1 MEVQIMSNIFLTGCA
16 LTIVILITIMLTI
29 KKSVN
34 NEETKI
40 FKKMLICNILESL
53 VTTTIV
59 IVALIWDQT
68 FILELLNRIDVI
80 LIVTWCSLMF
90 SYIYYISKS
99 KPIQSIKKRLW
110 VFNSIVFLLALF
122 LPVKIINSNGI
133 MDSTGPLTYFGF
145 VMAILY
151 IAMMLYALLTSSK
164 EKKKLNKNKYIPFY
178 FLIGLLIA
186 VAILRLIVPSINFI
200 SILLS
205 LIDLIMIFTI
215 ENPDLKM
222 IDALNSAKNQAEKAN
237 QAKTDFLSSMSHE
250 IRTPLNAI
258 VGFSSCIED
267 AKTLEEAK
275 ENAKDVITAS
285 NTLLEI
291 VNGILDISKIE
302 AGKMEITNAS
312 YLAYDVFNE
321 LGKLM
326 RPRATE
332 KGLDLQI
339 HVAED
344 IPATLYGDASNV
356 KKVITNILSNAVKYT
371 KKGYVKYDVSC
382 VKNGDVCRIIVSV
395 EDTGRGIKPENIDK
409 LFNKFERLD
418 EDRNTTVEGTGLGLA
433 ITKQLVEMMGGKII
447 VQSVFG
453 SGSKFTIILNQK
465 IVSEKERVSVVNEIE
480 KNVATLL
487 GKRILVVDDN
497 TLNLK
502 VAGKILEKYNPKEII
517 NVSSGFECIDK
528 IKSGEQFDLILMDDM
543 MPKMSGT
550 ETLAKLKQIEGFH
563 TPVVA
568 LTANAIT
575 GMREKYLAAG
585 FNDYLSKPIEKQPL
599 ETLLSSIFKK
609 VETPS
614 SISNGQSLFG
624 DLPPS
629 IYEIG
634 SNNKLDIA
642 QPSDLKSSCEIPPV
656 TENTKDLTNELL
668 ATEETKKSRLKQLTD
683 AKIDVSK
690 GVEFLGDMD
699 TYNDTAKD
707 FIQNLEARIEKLKQL
722 KDQNDMTNYAIEV
735 HALKSDAKYLGCKN
749 LSEIAFE
756 QEVKSKSNDVNFII
770 TDFSRLEKECERI
783 LSIFQKYLET
793 IR

>member
-1 MEVQIMSNIFLTGCA
+1 MGNGYLTGCA
-16 LTIVILITIMLTI
+16 LTVVILITIMLII
-29 KKSVN
+29 KKSIN
-34 NEETKI
+34 NVETKI
-40 FKKMLICNILESL
+40 FKRMLLCNILESL
-53 VTTTIV
+53 TTTTIV
-59 IVALIWDQT
+59 IVALIWNQT
-68 FILELLNRIDVI
+68 FVLELLNRIDVI

-90 SYIYYISKS
+90 TYIYYISKPT
-99 KPIQSIKKRLW
+99 PIQNIKKRLW
-110 VFNSIVFLLALF
+110 LFNGIVFLLALF
-122 LPVKIINSNGI
+122 LPVEIINSNGI
-133 MDSTGPLTYFGF
+133 MDSTGPLTYLGF
-145 VMAILY
+145 VIAALY
-151 IAMMLYALLTSSK
+151 IVMMLYVLLTSSK

-178 FLIGLLIA
+178 FLIGLLIV
-186 VAILRLIVPSINFI
+186 VAILRLVIPSINFI

-222 IDALNSAKNQAEKAN
+222 IEALNVAKDQAEKAN

-275 ENAKDVITAS
+275 ENAKDVVTAS

-302 AGKMEITNAS
+302 AGKMEITNAN
-312 YLAYDVFNE
+312 YQAYDTFKE

-326 RPRATE
+326 IPRATE
-332 KGLDLQI
+332 RGLDLQI
-339 HVAED
+339 HIAED
-344 IPATLYGDASNV
+344 IPKTLYGDAANV

-382 VKNGDVCRIIVSV
+382 VKNGDICRIIVSV

-447 VQSVFG
+447 VQSVYG

-465 IVSEKERVSVVNEIE
+465 IVSEGEKVTVINENESGTIS
-480 KNVATLL
+480 LL
-487 GKRILVVDDN
+487 GKRVLVVDDN
-497 TLNLK
+497 MLNLK
-502 VAGKILEKYNPKEII
+502 VAGKILEKYNPKELV

-550 ETLAKLKQIEGFH
+550 ETLAKLKEIPGFQ

-568 LTANAIT
+568 LTANAIN
-575 GMREKYLAAG
+575 GMREKYLSAG
-585 FNDYLSKPIEKQPL
+585 FNDYLAKPIEKEPL
-599 ETLLSSIFKK
+599 EKLLATIFKSAPA
-609 VETPS
+609 PS
-614 SISNGQSLFG
+614 SKPQEQDSLFG
-624 DLPPS
+624 DLPAS
-629 IYEIG
+629 IYEVG
-634 SNNKLDIA
+634 SNDKLDIA
-642 QPSDLKSSCEIPPV
+642 QPADLRDDYDIPPV
-656 TENTKDLTNELL
+656 TENTKDLTNELI
-668 ATEETKKSRLKQLTD
+668 AAEEKKQNSTKQLMD
-683 AKIDVSK
+683 ARIDVAK
-690 GVEFLGDMD
+690 GLELLGDID

-707 FIQNLEARIEKLKQL
+707 YVSGLESRMNKMREL
-722 KDQNDMTNYAIEV
+722 KDQKDMANYAVEV
-735 HALKSDAKYLGCKN
+735 HSLKSDSKYLGCKE
-749 LSEIAFE
+749 LADIAFE
-756 QEVKSKSNDVNFII
+756 EEVKSKSGDAEFI
-770 TDFSRLEKECERI
+770 TSDFARLEREVNRVREI
-783 LSIFQKYLET
+783 LQKYLET
-793 IR
+793 IQ

>member
-1 MEVQIMSNIFLTGCA
+1 MGNGYLTGCA
-16 LTIVILITIMLTI
+16 LTVVILITIMLII
-29 KKSVN
+29 KKSIN
-34 NEETKI
+34 NVETKI
-40 FKKMLICNILESL
+40 FKRMLLCNILESL
-53 VTTTIV
+53 TTTTIV
-59 IVALIWDQT
+59 IVALIWNQT
-68 FILELLNRIDVI
+68 FVLELLNRIDVI

-90 SYIYYISKS
+90 TYIYYISKPT
-99 KPIQSIKKRLW
+99 PIQNIKKRLW
-110 VFNSIVFLLALF
+110 LFNGIVFLLALF
-122 LPVKIINSNGI
+122 LPVEIINSNGI
-133 MDSTGPLTYFGF
+133 MDSTGPLTYLGF
-145 VMAILY
+145 VIAALY
-151 IAMMLYALLTSSK
+151 IVMMLYVLLTSSK

-178 FLIGLLIA
+178 FLIGLLIV
-186 VAILRLIVPSINFI
+186 VAILRLVIPSINFI

-222 IDALNSAKNQAEKAN
+222 IEALNVAKDQAEKAN

-267 AKTLEEAK
+267 AKTLDEAK
-275 ENAKDVITAS
+275 ENAKDVVTAS

-302 AGKMEITNAS
+302 AGKMEITNAN
-312 YLAYDVFNE
+312 YQAYDTFKE

-326 RPRATE
+326 IPRATE
-332 KGLDLQI
+332 RGLDLQI
-339 HVAED
+339 HIAED
-344 IPATLYGDASNV
+344 IPKTLYGDAANV

-382 VKNGDVCRIIVSV
+382 VKNGDICRIIVSV

-447 VQSVFG
+447 VQSVYG

-465 IVSEKERVSVVNEIE
+465 IVSEGEKITVINENESGTIS
-480 KNVATLL
+480 LL
-487 GKRILVVDDN
+487 GKRVLVVDDN
-497 TLNLK
+497 MLNLK

-550 ETLAKLKQIEGFH
+550 ETLAKLKEIPGFQ

-568 LTANAIT
+568 LTANAIN
-575 GMREKYLAAG
+575 GMREKYLSAG
-585 FNDYLSKPIEKQPL
+585 FNDYLAKPIEKEPL
-599 ETLLSSIFKK
+599 EKLLATIFKSAPA
-609 VETPS
+609 PS
-614 SISNGQSLFG
+614 SKPQEQDSLFG
-624 DLPPS
+624 DLPAS
-629 IYEIG
+629 IYEVG
-634 SNNKLDIA
+634 SNDKLDIA
-642 QPSDLKSSCEIPPV
+642 QPADLRDDYDIPPV
-656 TENTKDLTNELL
+656 TENTKDLTNELI
-668 ATEETKKSRLKQLTD
+668 AAEEKKQNSTKQLLD
-683 AKIDVSK
+683 ARIDVAK
-690 GVEFLGDMD
+690 GLELLGDID

-707 FIQNLEARIEKLKQL
+707 YVSGLESRMNKMREL
-722 KDQNDMTNYAIEV
+722 KDQKDMANYAVEV
-735 HALKSDAKYLGCKN
+735 HSLKSDSKYLGCKE
-749 LSEIAFE
+749 LADIAFE
-756 QEVKSKSNDVNFII
+756 EEVKSKSGDAEFI
-770 TDFSRLEKECERI
+770 TSDFARLEREVNRVREI
-783 LSIFQKYLET
+783 LQKYLET
-793 IR
+793 IQ

>member
-1 MEVQIMSNIFLTGCA
+1 MGNGYLTGCA
-16 LTIVILITIMLTI
+16 LAIVILITIMLII
-29 KKSVN
+29 KKSIN
-34 NEETKI
+34 NVETKI
-40 FKKMLICNILESL
+40 FKRMLLCNILESL
-53 VTTTIV
+53 TTTTIV
-59 IVALIWDQT
+59 IVALIWNQT
-68 FILELLNRIDVI
+68 FVLELLNRIDVI

-90 SYIYYISKS
+90 TYIYYISKPT
-99 KPIQSIKKRLW
+99 PIQNIKKQLW
-110 VFNSIVFLLALF
+110 IFNGIVFLLALF
-122 LPVKIINSNGI
+122 LPVEIINSNGI
-133 MDSTGPLTYFGF
+133 MDSTGPLTYLGF
-145 VMAILY
+145 VIAALY
-151 IAMMLYALLTSSK
+151 IVMMLYVLLTSSK

-178 FLIGLLIA
+178 FLIGLLIV
-186 VAILRLIVPSINFI
+186 VAILRLVIPSINFI

-222 IDALNSAKNQAEKAN
+222 IEALNAAKDQAEKAN

-275 ENAKDVITAS
+275 ENAKDVVTAS

-302 AGKMEITNAS
+302 AGKMEITNAN
-312 YLAYDVFNE
+312 YQAYDTFKE

-326 RPRATE
+326 IPRATE
-332 KGLDLQI
+332 RGLDLQI
-339 HVAED
+339 HIAED
-344 IPATLYGDASNV
+344 IPKTLYGDAANV

-382 VKNGDVCRIIVSV
+382 VKNGDICRIIVSV

-447 VQSVFG
+447 VQSVYG

-465 IVSEKERVSVVNEIE
+465 IVSEGEKVTVINENESGTIS
-480 KNVATLL
+480 LL
-487 GKRILVVDDN
+487 GKRVLVVDDN
-497 TLNLK
+497 MLNLK
-502 VAGKILEKYNPKEII
+502 VAGKILEKYNPKELV

-550 ETLAKLKQIEGFH
+550 ETLAKLKEIPGFQ

-568 LTANAIT
+568 LTANAIN
-575 GMREKYLAAG
+575 GMREKYLSAG
-585 FNDYLSKPIEKQPL
+585 FNDYLAKPIEKEPL
-599 ETLLSSIFKK
+599 EELLATIFKSAP
-609 VETPS
+609 TPS
-614 SISNGQSLFG
+614 SKPQEQDSLFG
-624 DLPPS
+624 DLPAS
-629 IYEIG
+629 IYEVG
-634 SNNKLDIA
+634 SNDKLDIA
-642 QPSDLKSSCEIPPV
+642 QPADLRDDYDIPPV
-656 TENTKDLTNELL
+656 TENTKDLTNELI
-668 ATEETKKSRLKQLTD
+668 AAEEKKQNSTKQLMD
-683 AKIDVSK
+683 ARIDVAK
-690 GVEFLGDMD
+690 GLELLGDID

-707 FIQNLEARIEKLKQL
+707 YVSGLESRMNKMREL
-722 KDQNDMTNYAIEV
+722 KDQKDMANYAVEV
-735 HALKSDAKYLGCKN
+735 HSLKSDSKYLGCKE
-749 LSEIAFE
+749 LADIAFE
-756 QEVKSKSNDVNFII
+756 EEVKSKSGDAEFI
-770 TDFSRLEKECERI
+770 TSDFARLEQEVNRVREI
-783 LSIFQKYLET
+783 LQKYLET
-793 IR
+793 IQ

>member
-1 MEVQIMSNIFLTGCA
+1 MGNGYLTGCA
-16 LTIVILITIMLTI
+16 LTVVILITIMLII
-29 KKSVN
+29 KKSIN
-34 NEETKI
+34 NVETKI
-40 FKKMLICNILESL
+40 FKRMLLCNILESL
-53 VTTTIV
+53 TTTTIV
-59 IVALIWDQT
+59 IVALIWNQT
-68 FILELLNRIDVI
+68 FVLELLNRIDVI

-90 SYIYYISKS
+90 TYIYYISKPT
-99 KPIQSIKKRLW
+99 PIQNIKKRLW
-110 VFNSIVFLLALF
+110 LFNGIVFLLALF
-122 LPVKIINSNGI
+122 LPVEIINSNGI
-133 MDSTGPLTYFGF
+133 MDSTGPLTYLGF
-145 VMAILY
+145 VIAALY
-151 IAMMLYALLTSSK
+151 IVMMLYVLLTSSK

-178 FLIGLLIA
+178 FLIGLLIV
-186 VAILRLIVPSINFI
+186 VAILRLVIPSINFI

-222 IDALNSAKNQAEKAN
+222 IEALNVAKDQAEKAN

-267 AKTLEEAK
+267 AKTLDEAK

-302 AGKMEITNAS
+302 AGKMEITNAN
-312 YLAYDVFNE
+312 YQAYDTFKE

-326 RPRATE
+326 IPRATE
-332 KGLDLQI
+332 RGLDLRI
-339 HVAED
+339 HIAED
-344 IPATLYGDASNV
+344 IPKTLYGDAANV

-382 VKNGDVCRIIVSV
+382 VKNGDICRIIVSV

-447 VQSVFG
+447 VQSVYG

-465 IVSEKERVSVVNEIE
+465 IVSEGEKVTVMNENESGTVS
-480 KNVATLL
+480 LL
-487 GKRILVVDDN
+487 GKRVLVVDDN
-497 TLNLK
+497 MLNLK
-502 VAGKILEKYNPKEII
+502 VAGKILEKYNPKELV

-550 ETLAKLKQIEGFH
+550 ETLAKLKEIPGFQ

-568 LTANAIT
+568 LTANAIN
-575 GMREKYLAAG
+575 GMREKYLSAG
-585 FNDYLSKPIEKQPL
+585 FNDYLAKPIEKEPL
-599 ETLLSSIFKK
+599 EKLLATIFKSAPA
-609 VETPS
+609 PS
-614 SISNGQSLFG
+614 SKPQEQDSLFG
-624 DLPPS
+624 DLPAS
-629 IYEIG
+629 IYEVG
-634 SNNKLDIA
+634 SNDKLDIA
-642 QPSDLKSSCEIPPV
+642 QPADLRDDYDIPPV
-656 TENTKDLTNELL
+656 TENTKDLTNELI
-668 ATEETKKSRLKQLTD
+668 AAEEKKQNSTKQLMD
-683 AKIDVSK
+683 ARIDVAK
-690 GVEFLGDMD
+690 GLELLGDID

-707 FIQNLEARIEKLKQL
+707 YVSGLESRMNKMREL
-722 KDQNDMTNYAIEV
+722 KDQKDMANYAVEV
-735 HALKSDAKYLGCKN
+735 HSLKSDSKYLGCKE
-749 LSEIAFE
+749 LADIAFE
-756 QEVKSKSNDVNFII
+756 EEVKSKSGDAEFI
-770 TDFSRLEKECERI
+770 TSDFARLEQEVNRVREI
-783 LSIFQKYLET
+783 LQKYLET
-793 IR
+793 IQ

>member
-1 MEVQIMSNIFLTGCA
+1 MGNGYLTGCA
-16 LTIVILITIMLTI
+16 LTVVILITIMLII
-29 KKSVN
+29 KKSIN
-34 NEETKI
+34 NVETKI
-40 FKKMLICNILESL
+40 FKRMLLCNILESL
-53 VTTTIV
+53 TTTTIV
-59 IVALIWDQT
+59 IVALIWNQT
-68 FILELLNRIDVI
+68 FVLELLNRIDVI

-90 SYIYYISKS
+90 TYIYYISKPT
-99 KPIQSIKKRLW
+99 PIQNIKKRLW
-110 VFNSIVFLLALF
+110 LFNGIVFLLALF
-122 LPVKIINSNGI
+122 LPVEIINSNGI
-133 MDSTGPLTYFGF
+133 MDSTGPLTYLGF
-145 VMAILY
+145 VIAALY
-151 IAMMLYALLTSSK
+151 IVMMLYVLLTSSK

-178 FLIGLLIA
+178 FLIGLLIV
-186 VAILRLIVPSINFI
+186 VAILRLVIPSINFI

-222 IDALNSAKNQAEKAN
+222 IEALNVAKDQAEKAN

-275 ENAKDVITAS
+275 ENAKDVVTAS

-302 AGKMEITNAS
+302 AGKMEITNAN
-312 YLAYDVFNE
+312 YQAYDTFKE

-326 RPRATE
+326 IPRATE
-332 KGLDLQI
+332 RGLDLQI
-339 HVAED
+339 HIAED
-344 IPATLYGDASNV
+344 IPKTLYGDAANV

-382 VKNGDVCRIIVSV
+382 VKNGDICRIIVSV

-447 VQSVFG
+447 VQSVYG

-465 IVSEKERVSVVNEIE
+465 IVSEGEKVTVINENESGTIS
-480 KNVATLL
+480 LL
-487 GKRILVVDDN
+487 GKRVLVVDDN
-497 TLNLK
+497 MLNLK
-502 VAGKILEKYNPKEII
+502 VAGKILEKYNPKELV

-550 ETLAKLKQIEGFH
+550 ETLAKLKEIPGFQ

-568 LTANAIT
+568 LTANAIN
-575 GMREKYLAAG
+575 GMREKYLSAG
-585 FNDYLSKPIEKQPL
+585 FNDYLAKPIEKEPL
-599 ETLLSSIFKK
+599 EKLLATIFKSAPA
-609 VETPS
+609 PS
-614 SISNGQSLFG
+614 SKPQEQDSLFG
-624 DLPPS
+624 DLPAS
-629 IYEIG
+629 IYEVG
-634 SNNKLDIA
+634 SNDKLDIA
-642 QPSDLKSSCEIPPV
+642 QPADLRDDYDIPPV
-656 TENTKDLTNELL
+656 TENTKDLTNELI
-668 ATEETKKSRLKQLTD
+668 AAEEKKQNSTKQLMD
-683 AKIDVSK
+683 ARIDVAK
-690 GVEFLGDMD
+690 GLELLGDID

-707 FIQNLEARIEKLKQL
+707 YVSGLESRMNKMREL
-722 KDQNDMTNYAIEV
+722 KDQKDMANYAVEV
-735 HALKSDAKYLGCKN
+735 HSLKSDSKYLGCKE
-749 LSEIAFE
+749 LADIAFE
-756 QEVKSKSNDVNFII
+756 EEVKSKSGDAEFI
-770 TDFSRLEKECERI
+770 TSDFARLEQEVNRVREI
-783 LSIFQKYLET
+783 LQKYLET
-793 IR
+793 IQ

>member
-1 MEVQIMSNIFLTGCA
+1 MGNGYLTGCA
-16 LTIVILITIMLTI
+16 LTVVILITIMLII
-29 KKSVN
+29 KKSIN
-34 NEETKI
+34 NVETKI
-40 FKKMLICNILESL
+40 FKRMLLCNILESL
-53 VTTTIV
+53 TTTTIV
-59 IVALIWDQT
+59 IVALIWNQT
-68 FILELLNRIDVI
+68 FVLELLNRIDVI

-90 SYIYYISKS
+90 TYIYYISKPT
-99 KPIQSIKKRLW
+99 PIQNIKKRLW
-110 VFNSIVFLLALF
+110 LFNGIVFLLALF
-122 LPVKIINSNGI
+122 LPVEIINSNGI
-133 MDSTGPLTYFGF
+133 MDSTGPLTYLGF
-145 VMAILY
+145 VIAALY
-151 IAMMLYALLTSSK
+151 IVMMLYVLLTSSK

-178 FLIGLLIA
+178 FLIGLLIV
-186 VAILRLIVPSINFI
+186 VAILRLVIPSINFI

-222 IDALNSAKNQAEKAN
+222 IEALNVAKDQAEKAN

-267 AKTLEEAK
+267 AKTLDEAK
-275 ENAKDVITAS
+275 ENAKDVVTAS

-302 AGKMEITNAS
+302 AGKMEITNAN
-312 YLAYDVFNE
+312 YQAYDTFKE

-326 RPRATE
+326 IPRATE
-332 KGLDLQI
+332 RGLDLQI

-344 IPATLYGDASNV
+344 IPKTLYGDAANV

-382 VKNGDVCRIIVSV
+382 VKNGDICRIIVSV

-447 VQSVFG
+447 VQSVYG

-465 IVSEKERVSVVNEIE
+465 IVSEGEKVTVMNENESGTVS
-480 KNVATLL
+480 LL
-487 GKRILVVDDN
+487 GKRVLVVDDN
-497 TLNLK
+497 MLNLK
-502 VAGKILEKYNPKEII
+502 VAGKILEKYNPKELV

-550 ETLAKLKQIEGFH
+550 ETLAKLKEIPGFQ

-568 LTANAIT
+568 LTANAIN
-575 GMREKYLAAG
+575 GMREKYLSAG
-585 FNDYLSKPIEKQPL
+585 FNDYLAKPIEKEPL
-599 ETLLSSIFKK
+599 EKLLATIFKSAPA
-609 VETPS
+609 PS
-614 SISNGQSLFG
+614 SKPQEQDSLFG
-624 DLPPS
+624 DLPAS
-629 IYEIG
+629 IYEVG
-634 SNNKLDIA
+634 SNDKLDIA
-642 QPSDLKSSCEIPPV
+642 QPADLRDDYDIPPV
-656 TENTKDLTNELL
+656 TENTKDLTNELI
-668 ATEETKKSRLKQLTD
+668 AAEEKKQNSTKQLMD
-683 AKIDVSK
+683 ARIDVAK
-690 GVEFLGDMD
+690 GLELLGDID

-707 FIQNLEARIEKLKQL
+707 YVSGLESRMNKMREL
-722 KDQNDMTNYAIEV
+722 KDQKDMANYAVEV
-735 HALKSDAKYLGCKN
+735 HSLKSDSKYLGCKE
-749 LSEIAFE
+749 LTDIAFE
-756 QEVKSKSNDVNFII
+756 EEVKSKSGDAEFI
-770 TDFSRLEKECERI
+770 TSDFARLEQEVNRVREI
-783 LSIFQKYLET
+783 LQKYLET
-793 IR
+793 IQ

>member
-1 MEVQIMSNIFLTGCA
+1 MGNGYLTGCA
-16 LTIVILITIMLTI
+16 LTVVILITIMLII
-29 KKSVN
+29 KKSIN
-34 NEETKI
+34 NVETKI
-40 FKKMLICNILESL
+40 FKRMLLCNILESL
-53 VTTTIV
+53 TTTTIV
-59 IVALIWDQT
+59 IVALIWNQT
-68 FILELLNRIDVI
+68 FVLELLNRIDVI

-90 SYIYYISKS
+90 TYIYYISKPT
-99 KPIQSIKKRLW
+99 PIQNIKKRLW
-110 VFNSIVFLLALF
+110 LFNGIVFLLALF
-122 LPVKIINSNGI
+122 LPVEIINSNGI
-133 MDSTGPLTYFGF
+133 MDSTGPLTYLGF
-145 VMAILY
+145 VIAALY
-151 IAMMLYALLTSSK
+151 IVMMLYVLLTSSK

-178 FLIGLLIA
+178 FLIGLLIV
-186 VAILRLIVPSINFI
+186 VAILRLVIPSINFI

-222 IDALNSAKNQAEKAN
+222 IEALNVAKDQAEKAN

-275 ENAKDVITAS
+275 ENAKDVVTAS

-302 AGKMEITNAS
+302 AGKMEITNAN
-312 YLAYDVFNE
+312 YQAYDTFKE

-326 RPRATE
+326 IPRATE
-332 KGLDLQI
+332 RGLDLQI
-339 HVAED
+339 HIAED
-344 IPATLYGDASNV
+344 IPKTLYGDAANV

-382 VKNGDVCRIIVSV
+382 VKNGDICRIIVSV

-447 VQSVFG
+447 VQSVYG

-465 IVSEKERVSVVNEIE
+465 IVSEGEKVTVINENESGTIS
-480 KNVATLL
+480 LL
-487 GKRILVVDDN
+487 GKRVLVVDDN
-497 TLNLK
+497 MLNLK
-502 VAGKILEKYNPKEII
+502 VAGKILEKYNPKELV

-550 ETLAKLKQIEGFH
+550 ETLAKLKKIPGFQ

-568 LTANAIT
+568 LTANAIN
-575 GMREKYLAAG
+575 GMREKYLSAG
-585 FNDYLSKPIEKQPL
+585 FNDYLAKPIEKEPL
-599 ETLLSSIFKK
+599 EKLLATIFKS
-609 VETPS
+609 TPAPS
-614 SISNGQSLFG
+614 SKPQEQDSLFG
-624 DLPPS
+624 DLPAS
-629 IYEIG
+629 IYEVG
-634 SNNKLDIA
+634 SNDKLDIA
-642 QPSDLKSSCEIPPV
+642 QPADLRDDYDIPPV
-656 TENTKDLTNELL
+656 TENTKDLTNELI
-668 ATEETKKSRLKQLTD
+668 AAEEKKQNSTKQLMD
-683 AKIDVSK
+683 ARIDVAK
-690 GVEFLGDMD
+690 GLELLGDID

-707 FIQNLEARIEKLKQL
+707 YVSGLESRMNKMREL
-722 KDQNDMTNYAIEV
+722 KDQKDMANYAVEV
-735 HALKSDAKYLGCKN
+735 HSLKSDSKYLGCKE
-749 LSEIAFE
+749 LADIAFE
-756 QEVKSKSNDVNFII
+756 EEVKSKSGDAEFI
-770 TDFSRLEKECERI
+770 TSDFARLEQEVNRVREI
-783 LSIFQKYLET
+783 LQKYLET
-793 IR
+793 IQ

>member
-1 MEVQIMSNIFLTGCA
+1 MGNGYLTGCA
-16 LTIVILITIMLTI
+16 LAIVILITIMLII
-29 KKSVN
+29 KKSIN
-34 NEETKI
+34 NVETKI
-40 FKKMLICNILESL
+40 FKRMLLCNILESL
-53 VTTTIV
+53 TTTTIV
-59 IVALIWDQT
+59 IVALIWNQT
-68 FILELLNRIDVI
+68 FVLELLNRIDVI

-90 SYIYYISKS
+90 TYIYYISKPT
-99 KPIQSIKKRLW
+99 PIQNIKKQLW
-110 VFNSIVFLLALF
+110 IFNGIVFLLALF
-122 LPVKIINSNGI
+122 LPVEIINSNGI
-133 MDSTGPLTYFGF
+133 MDSTGPLTYLGF
-145 VMAILY
+145 VIAALY
-151 IAMMLYALLTSSK
+151 IVMMLYVLLTSSK

-178 FLIGLLIA
+178 FLIGLLIV
-186 VAILRLIVPSINFI
+186 VAILRLVIPSINFI

-222 IDALNSAKNQAEKAN
+222 IEALNAAKDQAEKAN

-267 AKTLEEAK
+267 AKTLDEAK

-302 AGKMEITNAS
+302 AGKMEITNAN
-312 YLAYDVFNE
+312 YQAYDTFKE

-326 RPRATE
+326 IPRATE
-332 KGLDLQI
+332 RGLDLQI
-339 HVAED
+339 HIAED
-344 IPATLYGDASNV
+344 IPKTLYGDAANV

-382 VKNGDVCRIIVSV
+382 VKNGDICRIIVSV

-447 VQSVFG
+447 VQSIYG

-465 IVSEKERVSVVNEIE
+465 IVSEGEKVTVINENESGTIS
-480 KNVATLL
+480 LL
-487 GKRILVVDDN
+487 GKRVLVVDDN
-497 TLNLK
+497 MLNLK
-502 VAGKILEKYNPKEII
+502 VAGKILEKYNPKELV

-550 ETLAKLKQIEGFH
+550 ETLAKLKKIPGFQ

-568 LTANAIT
+568 LTANAIN
-575 GMREKYLAAG
+575 GMREKYLSAG
-585 FNDYLSKPIEKQPL
+585 FNDYLAKPIEKEPL
-599 ETLLSSIFKK
+599 EKLLATIFKS
-609 VETPS
+609 TPAPS
-614 SISNGQSLFG
+614 SKPQEQDSLFG
-624 DLPPS
+624 DLPAS
-629 IYEIG
+629 IYEVG
-634 SNNKLDIA
+634 SNDKLDIA
-642 QPSDLKSSCEIPPV
+642 QPADLRDDYDIPPV
-656 TENTKDLTNELL
+656 TENTKDLTNELI
-668 ATEETKKSRLKQLTD
+668 AAEEKKQNSTKQLMD
-683 AKIDVSK
+683 ARIDVAK
-690 GVEFLGDMD
+690 GLELLGDID

-707 FIQNLEARIEKLKQL
+707 YVSGLESRMNKMREL
-722 KDQNDMTNYAIEV
+722 KDQKDMANYAVEV
-735 HALKSDAKYLGCKN
+735 HSLKSDSKYLGCKE
-749 LSEIAFE
+749 LADIAFE
-756 QEVKSKSNDVNFII
+756 EEVKSKSGDAEFI
-770 TDFSRLEKECERI
+770 TSDYARLEQEVNRVREI
-783 LSIFQKYLET
+783 LQKYLET
-793 IR
+793 IQ

>member
-1 MEVQIMSNIFLTGCA
+1 MGNGYLTGCA
-16 LTIVILITIMLTI
+16 LTVVILITIMLII
-29 KKSVN
+29 KKSIN
-34 NEETKI
+34 NVETKI
-40 FKKMLICNILESL
+40 FKRMLLCNILESL
-53 VTTTIV
+53 TTTTIV
-59 IVALIWDQT
+59 IVALIWNQT
-68 FILELLNRIDVI
+68 FVLELLNRIDVI

-90 SYIYYISKS
+90 TYIYYISKPT
-99 KPIQSIKKRLW
+99 PIQNIKKRLW
-110 VFNSIVFLLALF
+110 LFNGIVFLLALF
-122 LPVKIINSNGI
+122 LPVEIINSNGI
-133 MDSTGPLTYFGF
+133 MDSTGPLTYLGF
-145 VMAILY
+145 VIAALY
-151 IAMMLYALLTSSK
+151 IVMMLYVLLTSSK

-178 FLIGLLIA
+178 FLIGLLIV
-186 VAILRLIVPSINFI
+186 VAILRLVIPSINFI

-222 IDALNSAKNQAEKAN
+222 IEALNVAKDQAEKAN

-267 AKTLEEAK
+267 AKTLDEAK
-275 ENAKDVITAS
+275 ENAKDVVTAS

-302 AGKMEITNAS
+302 AGKMEITNAN
-312 YLAYDVFNE
+312 YQAYDTFKE

-326 RPRATE
+326 KPRATE
-332 KGLDLQI
+332 RGLDLQI

-344 IPATLYGDASNV
+344 IPKTLYGDAANV

-382 VKNGDVCRIIVSV
+382 VKNGDICRIIVSV

-447 VQSVFG
+447 VQSVYG

-465 IVSEKERVSVVNEIE
+465 IVSEGEKVTVMNENESGTVS
-480 KNVATLL
+480 LL
-487 GKRILVVDDN
+487 GKRVLVVDDN
-497 TLNLK
+497 MLNLK
-502 VAGKILEKYNPKEII
+502 VAGKILEKYNPKELV

-550 ETLAKLKQIEGFH
+550 ETLAKLKEIPGFQ

-568 LTANAIT
+568 LTANAIN
-575 GMREKYLAAG
+575 GMREKYLSAG
-585 FNDYLSKPIEKQPL
+585 FNDYLAKPIEKEPL
-599 ETLLSSIFKK
+599 EKLLATIFKSAPA
-609 VETPS
+609 PS
-614 SISNGQSLFG
+614 SKPQEQDSLFG
-624 DLPPS
+624 DLPAS
-629 IYEIG
+629 IYEVG
-634 SNNKLDIA
+634 SNDKLDIA
-642 QPSDLKSSCEIPPV
+642 QPADLRDDYDIPPV
-656 TENTKDLTNELL
+656 TENTKDLTNELI
-668 ATEETKKSRLKQLTD
+668 AAEEKKQNSTKQLMD
-683 AKIDVSK
+683 ARIDVAK
-690 GVEFLGDMD
+690 GLELLGDID

-707 FIQNLEARIEKLKQL
+707 YVSGLESRMNKMREL
-722 KDQNDMTNYAIEV
+722 KDQKDMANYAVEV
-735 HALKSDAKYLGCKN
+735 HSLKSDSKYLGCKE
-749 LSEIAFE
+749 LADIAFE
-756 QEVKSKSNDVNFII
+756 EEVKSKSGDAEFI
-770 TDFSRLEKECERI
+770 TSDFARLEQEVNRVREI
-783 LSIFQKYLET
+783 LQKYLET
-793 IR
+793 IQ

>member
-1 MEVQIMSNIFLTGCA
+1 MGNGYLTGCA
-16 LTIVILITIMLTI
+16 LTVVILITIMLII
-29 KKSVN
+29 KKSIN
-34 NEETKI
+34 NVETKI
-40 FKKMLICNILESL
+40 FKRMLLCNILESL
-53 VTTTIV
+53 TTTTIV
-59 IVALIWDQT
+59 IVALIWNQT
-68 FILELLNRIDVI
+68 FVLELLNRIDVI

-90 SYIYYISKS
+90 TYIYYISKPT
-99 KPIQSIKKRLW
+99 PIQNIKKRLW
-110 VFNSIVFLLALF
+110 LFNGIVFLLALF
-122 LPVKIINSNGI
+122 LPVEIINSNGI
-133 MDSTGPLTYFGF
+133 MDSTGPLTYLGF
-145 VMAILY
+145 VIAALY
-151 IAMMLYALLTSSK
+151 IVMMLYVLLTSSK

-178 FLIGLLIA
+178 FLIGLLIV
-186 VAILRLIVPSINFI
+186 VAILRLVIPSINFI

-222 IDALNSAKNQAEKAN
+222 IEALNVAKGQAEKAN

-267 AKTLEEAK
+267 AKTLDEAK

-302 AGKMEITNAS
+302 AGKMEITNAN
-312 YLAYDVFNE
+312 YQAYDTFKE

-326 RPRATE
+326 IPRATE
-332 KGLDLQI
+332 RGLDLQI
-339 HVAED
+339 HIAED
-344 IPATLYGDASNV
+344 IPKTLYGDAANV

-382 VKNGDVCRIIVSV
+382 VKNGDICRIIVSV

-447 VQSVFG
+447 VQSVYG

-465 IVSEKERVSVVNEIE
+465 IVSEGEKVTVMNENESGTVS
-480 KNVATLL
+480 LL
-487 GKRILVVDDN
+487 GKRVLVVDDN
-497 TLNLK
+497 MLNLK
-502 VAGKILEKYNPKEII
+502 VAGKILEKYNPKELV

-550 ETLAKLKQIEGFH
+550 ETLAKLKEIPGFQ

-568 LTANAIT
+568 LTANAIN
-575 GMREKYLAAG
+575 GMREKYLSAG
-585 FNDYLSKPIEKQPL
+585 FNDYLAKPIEKEPL
-599 ETLLSSIFKK
+599 EKLLATIFKSAPA
-609 VETPS
+609 PS
-614 SISNGQSLFG
+614 SKPQEQDSLFG
-624 DLPPS
+624 DLPAS
-629 IYEIG
+629 IYEVG
-634 SNNKLDIA
+634 SNDKLDIA
-642 QPSDLKSSCEIPPV
+642 QPADLRDDYDIPPV
-656 TENTKDLTNELL
+656 TENTKDLTNELI
-668 ATEETKKSRLKQLTD
+668 AAEEKKQNSTKQLLD
-683 AKIDVSK
+683 ARIDVAK
-690 GVEFLGDMD
+690 GLELLGDID

-707 FIQNLEARIEKLKQL
+707 YVSGLESRMNKMREL
-722 KDQNDMTNYAIEV
+722 KDQKDMANYAVEV
-735 HALKSDAKYLGCKN
+735 HSLKSDSKYLGCKE
-749 LSEIAFE
+749 LADIAFE
-756 QEVKSKSNDVNFII
+756 EEVKSKSGDAEFI
-770 TDFSRLEKECERI
+770 TSDFARLEREVNRVREI
-783 LSIFQKYLET
+783 LQKYLET
-793 IR
+793 IQ

>member
-1 MEVQIMSNIFLTGCA
+1 MGNGYLTGCA
-16 LTIVILITIMLTI
+16 LTVVILITIMLII
-29 KKSVN
+29 KKSIN
-34 NEETKI
+34 NVETKI
-40 FKKMLICNILESL
+40 FKRMLLCNILESL
-53 VTTTIV
+53 TTTTIV
-59 IVALIWDQT
+59 IVALIWNQT
-68 FILELLNRIDVI
+68 FVLELLNRIDVI

-90 SYIYYISKS
+90 TYIYYISKPT
-99 KPIQSIKKRLW
+99 PIQNIKKRLW
-110 VFNSIVFLLALF
+110 LFNGIVFLLALF
-122 LPVKIINSNGI
+122 LPVEIINSNGI
-133 MDSTGPLTYFGF
+133 MDSTGPLTYLGF
-145 VMAILY
+145 VIAALY
-151 IAMMLYALLTSSK
+151 IVMMLYVLLTSSK

-178 FLIGLLIA
+178 FLIGLLIV
-186 VAILRLIVPSINFI
+186 VAILRLVIPSINFI

-222 IDALNSAKNQAEKAN
+222 IEALNAAKDQAEKAN

-275 ENAKDVITAS
+275 ENAKDVVTAS

-302 AGKMEITNAS
+302 AGKMEITNAN
-312 YLAYDVFNE
+312 YPAYDTLKE

-326 RPRATE
+326 KPRASE
-332 KGLDLQI
+332 RGLDLQI

-344 IPATLYGDASNV
+344 IPKTLYGDAANV

-382 VKNGDVCRIIVSV
+382 VKNGDICRIIVSV

-447 VQSVFG
+447 VQSVYG

-465 IVSEKERVSVVNEIE
+465 VVSEGEKITVINENESGTIS
-480 KNVATLL
+480 LL
-487 GKRILVVDDN
+487 GKRVLVVDDN
-497 TLNLK
+497 MLNLK
-502 VAGKILEKYNPKEII
+502 VAGKILEKYNPKELV

-550 ETLAKLKQIEGFH
+550 ETLAKLKEIPGFQ

-568 LTANAIT
+568 LTANAIN
-575 GMREKYLAAG
+575 GMREKYLSAG
-585 FNDYLSKPIEKQPL
+585 FNDYLAKPIEKEPL
-599 ETLLSSIFKK
+599 EKLLATIFKSAPA
-609 VETPS
+609 PS
-614 SISNGQSLFG
+614 SKPQEQDSLFG
-624 DLPPS
+624 DLPAS
-629 IYEIG
+629 IYEVG
-634 SNNKLDIA
+634 SNDKLDIA
-642 QPSDLKSSCEIPPV
+642 QPADLRDDYDIPPV
-656 TENTKDLTNELL
+656 TENTKDLTNELI
-668 ATEETKKSRLKQLTD
+668 AAEAKKQNSTKQLMD
-683 AKIDVSK
+683 ARIDVAK
-690 GVEFLGDMD
+690 GLELLGDID

-707 FIQNLEARIEKLKQL
+707 YVSGLESRMNKMREL
-722 KDQNDMTNYAIEV
+722 KDQKDMANYAVEV
-735 HALKSDAKYLGCKN
+735 HSLKSDSKYLGCKE
-749 LSEIAFE
+749 LADIAFE
-756 QEVKSKSNDVNFII
+756 EEVKSKSGDAEFI
-770 TDFSRLEKECERI
+770 TSDFARLEQEVNRVREI
-783 LSIFQKYLET
+783 LQKYLET
-793 IR
+793 IQ

>member
-1 MEVQIMSNIFLTGCA
+1 MGNGYLTGCA
-16 LTIVILITIMLTI
+16 LAIVILITIMLII
-29 KKSVN
+29 KKSIN
-34 NEETKI
+34 NVETKI
-40 FKKMLICNILESL
+40 FKRMLLCNILESL
-53 VTTTIV
+53 TTTTIV
-59 IVALIWDQT
+59 IVALIWNQT
-68 FILELLNRIDVI
+68 FVLELLNRIDVI

-90 SYIYYISKS
+90 TYIYYISKPT
-99 KPIQSIKKRLW
+99 PIQNIKKQLW
-110 VFNSIVFLLALF
+110 IFNGIVFLLALF
-122 LPVKIINSNGI
+122 LPVEIINSNGI
-133 MDSTGPLTYFGF
+133 MDSTGPLTYLGF
-145 VMAILY
+145 VIAALY
-151 IAMMLYALLTSSK
+151 IVMMLYVLLTSSK

-178 FLIGLLIA
+178 FLIGLLIV
-186 VAILRLIVPSINFI
+186 VAILRLVIPSINFI

-222 IDALNSAKNQAEKAN
+222 IEALNAAKDQAEKAN

-275 ENAKDVITAS
+275 ENAKDVVTAS

-302 AGKMEITNAS
+302 AGKMEITNAN
-312 YLAYDVFNE
+312 YQAYDTFKE

-326 RPRATE
+326 IPRATE
-332 KGLDLQI
+332 RGLDLQI
-339 HVAED
+339 HIAED
-344 IPATLYGDASNV
+344 IPKTLYGDAANV

-382 VKNGDVCRIIVSV
+382 VKNGDICRIIVSV

-447 VQSVFG
+447 VQSVYG

-465 IVSEKERVSVVNEIE
+465 IVSEGEKVTVINENESGTIS
-480 KNVATLL
+480 LL
-487 GKRILVVDDN
+487 GKRVLVVDDN
-497 TLNLK
+497 MLNLK
-502 VAGKILEKYNPKEII
+502 VAGKILEKYNPKELV

-550 ETLAKLKQIEGFH
+550 ETLAKLKKIPGFQ

-568 LTANAIT
+568 LTANAIN
-575 GMREKYLAAG
+575 GMREKYLSAG
-585 FNDYLSKPIEKQPL
+585 FNDYLAKPIEKEPL
-599 ETLLSSIFKK
+599 EKLLATIFKS
-609 VETPS
+609 TPAPS
-614 SISNGQSLFG
+614 SKPQEQDSLFG
-624 DLPPS
+624 DLPAS
-629 IYEIG
+629 IYEVG
-634 SNNKLDIA
+634 SNDKLDIA
-642 QPSDLKSSCEIPPV
+642 QPADLRDDYDIPPV
-656 TENTKDLTNELL
+656 TENTKDLTNELI
-668 ATEETKKSRLKQLTD
+668 AAEEKKQNSTKQLMD
-683 AKIDVSK
+683 ARIDVAK
-690 GVEFLGDMD
+690 GLELLGDID

-707 FIQNLEARIEKLKQL
+707 YVSGLESRMNKMREL
-722 KDQNDMTNYAIEV
+722 KDQKDMANYAVEV
-735 HALKSDAKYLGCKN
+735 HSLKSDSKYLGCKE
-749 LSEIAFE
+749 LADIAFE
-756 QEVKSKSNDVNFII
+756 EEVKSKSGDAEFI
-770 TDFSRLEKECERI
+770 TSDFARLEQEVNRVREI
-783 LSIFQKYLET
+783 LQKYLET
-793 IR
+793 IQ

>member
-1 MEVQIMSNIFLTGCA
+1 MGNGYLTGCA
-16 LTIVILITIMLTI
+16 LTIVILITIMLII
-29 KKSVN
+29 KKSIN
-34 NEETKI
+34 NVETKI
-40 FKKMLICNILESL
+40 FKRMLLCNILESL
-53 VTTTIV
+53 TTTTIV
-59 IVALIWDQT
+59 IVALIWNQT
-68 FILELLNRIDVI
+68 FVLELLNRIDVI

-90 SYIYYISKS
+90 TYIYYISKPT
-99 KPIQSIKKRLW
+99 PIQNIKKQLW
-110 VFNSIVFLLALF
+110 IFNGIVFLLALF
-122 LPVKIINSNGI
+122 LPVEIINSNGI
-133 MDSTGPLTYFGF
+133 MDSTGPLTYLGF
-145 VMAILY
+145 VIAALY
-151 IAMMLYALLTSSK
+151 IVMMLYVLLTSSK

-178 FLIGLLIA
+178 FLIGLLIV
-186 VAILRLIVPSINFI
+186 VAILRLVIPSINFI

-222 IDALNSAKNQAEKAN
+222 IEALNVAKDQAEKAN

-267 AKTLEEAK
+267 AKTLDEAK
-275 ENAKDVITAS
+275 ENAKDVVTAS

-302 AGKMEITNAS
+302 AGKMEITNAN
-312 YLAYDVFNE
+312 YPAYDTFKE

-326 RPRATE
+326 KPRATE
-332 KGLDLQI
+332 RGLDLQI

-344 IPATLYGDASNV
+344 IPKTLYGDVANV

-382 VKNGDVCRIIVSV
+382 VKNGDICRIIVSV

-447 VQSVFG
+447 VQSVYG

-465 IVSEKERVSVVNEIE
+465 IVSEGEKVTVMNENESGTIS
-480 KNVATLL
+480 LL
-487 GKRILVVDDN
+487 GKRVLVVDDN
-497 TLNLK
+497 MLNLK
-502 VAGKILEKYNPKEII
+502 VAGKILEKYNPKELV

-550 ETLAKLKQIEGFH
+550 ETLAKLKEIPGFQ

-568 LTANAIT
+568 LTANAIN
-575 GMREKYLAAG
+575 GMREKYLSAG
-585 FNDYLSKPIEKQPL
+585 FNDYLAKPIEKEPL
-599 ETLLSSIFKK
+599 EKLLATIFKSAPA
-609 VETPS
+609 PS
-614 SISNGQSLFG
+614 SKPQEQDSLFG
-624 DLPPS
+624 DLPAS
-629 IYEIG
+629 IYEVG
-634 SNNKLDIA
+634 SNDKLDIA
-642 QPSDLKSSCEIPPV
+642 QPADLRDDYDIPPV
-656 TENTKDLTNELL
+656 TENTKDLTNELI
-668 ATEETKKSRLKQLTD
+668 AAEEKKQNSTKQLLD
-683 AKIDVSK
+683 ARIDVAK
-690 GVEFLGDMD
+690 GLELLGDID

-707 FIQNLEARIEKLKQL
+707 YVSGLESRMNKMREL
-722 KDQNDMTNYAIEV
+722 KDQKDMANYAVEV
-735 HALKSDAKYLGCKN
+735 HSLKSDSKYLGCKE
-749 LSEIAFE
+749 LADIAFE
-756 QEVKSKSNDVNFII
+756 EEVKSKSGDAEFI
-770 TDFSRLEKECERI
+770 TSDFARLEQEVNRVREI
-783 LSIFQKYLET
+783 LQKYLET
-793 IR
+793 IQ

>member
-1 MEVQIMSNIFLTGCA
+1 MGNGYLTGCA
-16 LTIVILITIMLTI
+16 LAIVILITIMLII
-29 KKSVN
+29 KKSIN
-34 NEETKI
+34 NVETKI
-40 FKKMLICNILESL
+40 FKRMLLCNILESL
-53 VTTTIV
+53 TTTTIV
-59 IVALIWDQT
+59 IVALIWNQT
-68 FILELLNRIDVI
+68 FVLELLNRIDVI

-90 SYIYYISKS
+90 TYIYYISKPT
-99 KPIQSIKKRLW
+99 PIQNIKKQLW
-110 VFNSIVFLLALF
+110 IFNGIVFLLALF
-122 LPVKIINSNGI
+122 LPVEIINSNGI
-133 MDSTGPLTYFGF
+133 MDSTGPLTYLGF
-145 VMAILY
+145 VIAALY
-151 IAMMLYALLTSSK
+151 IVMMLYVLLTSSK

-178 FLIGLLIA
+178 FLIGLLIV
-186 VAILRLIVPSINFI
+186 VAILRLVIPSINFI

-222 IDALNSAKNQAEKAN
+222 IEALNAAKDQAEKAN

-267 AKTLEEAK
+267 AKTLDEAK

-302 AGKMEITNAS
+302 AGKMEITNAN
-312 YLAYDVFNE
+312 YQAYDTFKE

-326 RPRATE
+326 IPRATE
-332 KGLDLQI
+332 RGLDLQI
-339 HVAED
+339 HIAED
-344 IPATLYGDASNV
+344 IPKTLYGDAANV

-382 VKNGDVCRIIVSV
+382 VKNGDICRIIVSV

-447 VQSVFG
+447 VQSVYG

-465 IVSEKERVSVVNEIE
+465 IVSEGEKVTVINENESGTIS
-480 KNVATLL
+480 LL
-487 GKRILVVDDN
+487 GKRVLVVDDN
-497 TLNLK
+497 MLNLK
-502 VAGKILEKYNPKEII
+502 VAGKILEKYNPKELV

-550 ETLAKLKQIEGFH
+550 ETLAKLKKIPGFQ

-568 LTANAIT
+568 LTANAIN
-575 GMREKYLAAG
+575 GMREKYLSAG
-585 FNDYLSKPIEKQPL
+585 FNDYLAKPIEKEPL
-599 ETLLSSIFKK
+599 EKLLATIFKSAPA
-609 VETPS
+609 PS
-614 SISNGQSLFG
+614 SKPQEQDSLFG
-624 DLPPS
+624 DLPAS
-629 IYEIG
+629 IYEVG
-634 SNNKLDIA
+634 SNDKLDIA
-642 QPSDLKSSCEIPPV
+642 QPADLRDDYDIPPV
-656 TENTKDLTNELL
+656 TENTKDLTNELI
-668 ATEETKKSRLKQLTD
+668 AAEEKKQNSTKQLMD
-683 AKIDVSK
+683 ARIDVAK
-690 GVEFLGDMD
+690 GLELLGDID

-707 FIQNLEARIEKLKQL
+707 YVSGLESRMNKMREL
-722 KDQNDMTNYAIEV
+722 KDQKDMANYAVEV
-735 HALKSDAKYLGCKN
+735 HSLKSDSKYLGCKE
-749 LSEIAFE
+749 LADIAFE
-756 QEVKSKSNDVNFII
+756 EEVKSKSGDAEFI
-770 TDFSRLEKECERI
+770 TSDFARLEQEVKRVREI
-783 LSIFQKYLET
+783 LQKYLET
-793 IR
+793 IQ

>member
-1 MEVQIMSNIFLTGCA
+1 MGNGYLTGCA
-16 LTIVILITIMLTI
+16 LTIVILITIMLII
-29 KKSVN
+29 KKSIN
-34 NEETKI
+34 NVETKI
-40 FKKMLICNILESL
+40 FKRMLLCNILESL
-53 VTTTIV
+53 TTTTIV
-59 IVALIWDQT
+59 IVALIWNQT
-68 FILELLNRIDVI
+68 FVLELLNRIDVI

-90 SYIYYISKS
+90 TYIYYISKPT
-99 KPIQSIKKRLW
+99 PIQNIKKQLW
-110 VFNSIVFLLALF
+110 IFNGIVFLLALF
-122 LPVKIINSNGI
+122 LPVEIINSNGI
-133 MDSTGPLTYFGF
+133 MDSTGPLTYLGF
-145 VMAILY
+145 VIAALY
-151 IAMMLYALLTSSK
+151 IVMMLYVLLTSSK

-178 FLIGLLIA
+178 FLIGLLIV
-186 VAILRLIVPSINFI
+186 VAILRLVIPSINFI

-222 IDALNSAKNQAEKAN
+222 IEALNVAKDQAEKAN

-275 ENAKDVITAS
+275 ENAKDVVTAS

-302 AGKMEITNAS
+302 AGKMEITNAN
-312 YLAYDVFNE
+312 YPAYDTFKE

-326 RPRATE
+326 KPRATE
-332 KGLDLQI
+332 RGLDLQI
-339 HVAED
+339 HIAED
-344 IPATLYGDASNV
+344 IPKTLYGDAANV

-382 VKNGDVCRIIVSV
+382 VKNGDICRIIVSV

-447 VQSVFG
+447 VQSVYG

-465 IVSEKERVSVVNEIE
+465 IVSEGEKVTVMNENESGTVS
-480 KNVATLL
+480 LL
-487 GKRILVVDDN
+487 GKRVLVVDDN
-497 TLNLK
+497 MLNLK
-502 VAGKILEKYNPKEII
+502 VAGKILEKYNPKELV

-550 ETLAKLKQIEGFH
+550 ETLAKLKEIPGFQ

-568 LTANAIT
+568 LTANAIN
-575 GMREKYLAAG
+575 GMREKYLSAG
-585 FNDYLSKPIEKQPL
+585 FNDYLAKPIEKEPL
-599 ETLLSSIFKK
+599 EKLLATIFKSAPA
-609 VETPS
+609 PS
-614 SISNGQSLFG
+614 SKPQEQDSLFG
-624 DLPPS
+624 DLPAS
-629 IYEIG
+629 IYEVG
-634 SNNKLDIA
+634 SNDKLDIA
-642 QPSDLKSSCEIPPV
+642 QPADLRDDYDIPPV
-656 TENTKDLTNELL
+656 TENTKDLTSELIAAEEKKQNSTKQLMDARIDVAKGLELL
-668 ATEETKKSRLKQLTD
+668 
-683 AKIDVSK
+683 
-690 GVEFLGDMD
+690 GDID

-707 FIQNLEARIEKLKQL
+707 YVSGLESRMNKMREL
-722 KDQNDMTNYAIEV
+722 KDQKDMANYAVEV
-735 HALKSDAKYLGCKN
+735 HSLKSDSKYLGCKE
-749 LSEIAFE
+749 LADIAFE
-756 QEVKSKSNDVNFII
+756 EEVKSKSGDAEFI
-770 TDFSRLEKECERI
+770 TSDFARLEQEVNRVREI
-783 LSIFQKYLET
+783 LQKYLET
-793 IR
+793 IQ

>member
-1 MEVQIMSNIFLTGCA
+1 MGNGYLTGCA
-16 LTIVILITIMLTI
+16 LTVVILITIMLII
-29 KKSVN
+29 KKSIN
-34 NEETKI
+34 NVETKI
-40 FKKMLICNILESL
+40 FKRMLLCNILESL
-53 VTTTIV
+53 TTTTIV
-59 IVALIWDQT
+59 IVALIWNQT
-68 FILELLNRIDVI
+68 FVLELLNRIDVI

-90 SYIYYISKS
+90 TYIYYISKPT
-99 KPIQSIKKRLW
+99 PIQNIKKRLW
-110 VFNSIVFLLALF
+110 LFNGIVFLLALF
-122 LPVKIINSNGI
+122 LPVEIINSNGI
-133 MDSTGPLTYFGF
+133 MDSTGPLTYLGF
-145 VMAILY
+145 VIAALY
-151 IAMMLYALLTSSK
+151 IVMMLYVLLTSSK

-178 FLIGLLIA
+178 FLIGLLIV
-186 VAILRLIVPSINFI
+186 VAILRLVIPSINFI

-222 IDALNSAKNQAEKAN
+222 IEVLNVAKDQAEKAN

-302 AGKMEITNAS
+302 AGKMEITNAN
-312 YLAYDVFNE
+312 YQAYDTFKE

-326 RPRATE
+326 KPRATE
-332 KGLDLQI
+332 RGLDLQI
-339 HVAED
+339 HIAED
-344 IPATLYGDASNV
+344 IPKTLYGDAANV

-382 VKNGDVCRIIVSV
+382 VKNGDICRIIVSV

-447 VQSVFG
+447 VQSVYG

-465 IVSEKERVSVVNEIE
+465 IVSEGEKVTVINENESGTIS
-480 KNVATLL
+480 LL
-487 GKRILVVDDN
+487 GKRVLVVDDN
-497 TLNLK
+497 MLNLK
-502 VAGKILEKYNPKEII
+502 VAGKILEKYNPKELV

-550 ETLAKLKQIEGFH
+550 ETLAKLKEIPGFQ

-568 LTANAIT
+568 LTANAIN
-575 GMREKYLAAG
+575 GMREKYLSAG
-585 FNDYLSKPIEKQPL
+585 FNDYLAKPIEKEPL
-599 ETLLSSIFKK
+599 EKLLATIFKSAPA
-609 VETPS
+609 PS
-614 SISNGQSLFG
+614 SKPQEQDSLFG
-624 DLPPS
+624 DLPAS
-629 IYEIG
+629 IYEVG
-634 SNNKLDIA
+634 SNDKLDIA
-642 QPSDLKSSCEIPPV
+642 QPADLRDDYDIPPV
-656 TENTKDLTNELL
+656 TENTKDLTNELI
-668 ATEETKKSRLKQLTD
+668 AAEEKKQNSTKQLMD
-683 AKIDVSK
+683 ARIDVAK
-690 GVEFLGDMD
+690 GLELLGDID

-707 FIQNLEARIEKLKQL
+707 YVSGLESRMNKMREL
-722 KDQNDMTNYAIEV
+722 KDQKDMANYAVEV
-735 HALKSDAKYLGCKN
+735 HSLKSDSKYLGCKE
-749 LSEIAFE
+749 LADIAFE
-756 QEVKSKSNDVNFII
+756 EEVKSKSGDAEFI
-770 TDFSRLEKECERI
+770 TSDFARLEQEVNRVREI
-783 LSIFQKYLET
+783 LQKYLET
-793 IR
+793 IQ

>member
-1 MEVQIMSNIFLTGCA
+1 MGNGYLTGCA
-16 LTIVILITIMLTI
+16 LTVVILITIMLII
-29 KKSVN
+29 KKSIN
-34 NEETKI
+34 NVETKI
-40 FKKMLICNILESL
+40 FKRMLLCNILESL
-53 VTTTIV
+53 TTTTIV
-59 IVALIWDQT
+59 IVALIWNQT
-68 FILELLNRIDVI
+68 FVLELLNRIDVI

-90 SYIYYISKS
+90 TYIYYISKPT
-99 KPIQSIKKRLW
+99 PIQNIKKRLW
-110 VFNSIVFLLALF
+110 LFNGIVFLLALF
-122 LPVKIINSNGI
+122 LPVEIINSNGI
-133 MDSTGPLTYFGF
+133 MDSTGPLTYLGF
-145 VMAILY
+145 VIAALY
-151 IAMMLYALLTSSK
+151 IVMMLYVLLTSSK

-178 FLIGLLIA
+178 FLIGLLIV
-186 VAILRLIVPSINFI
+186 VAILRLVIPSINFI

-222 IDALNSAKNQAEKAN
+222 IEALNVAKDQAEKAN

-267 AKTLEEAK
+267 AKTLDEAK

-302 AGKMEITNAS
+302 AGKMEITNAN
-312 YLAYDVFNE
+312 YQAYDTFKE

-326 RPRATE
+326 IPRATE
-332 KGLDLQI
+332 RGLDLQI
-339 HVAED
+339 HIAED
-344 IPATLYGDASNV
+344 IPKTLYGDAANV

-382 VKNGDVCRIIVSV
+382 VKNGDICRIIVSV

-447 VQSVFG
+447 VQSVYG

-465 IVSEKERVSVVNEIE
+465 IVSEGEKVTVMNENESGTVS
-480 KNVATLL
+480 LL
-487 GKRILVVDDN
+487 GKRVLVVDDN
-497 TLNLK
+497 MLNLK
-502 VAGKILEKYNPKEII
+502 VAGKILEKYNPKELV

-550 ETLAKLKQIEGFH
+550 ETLAKLKEIPGFQ

-568 LTANAIT
+568 LTANAIN
-575 GMREKYLAAG
+575 GMREKYLSAG
-585 FNDYLSKPIEKQPL
+585 FNDYLAKPIEKEPL
-599 ETLLSSIFKK
+599 EKLLATIFKSAPA
-609 VETPS
+609 PS
-614 SISNGQSLFG
+614 SKPQEQDSLFG
-624 DLPPS
+624 DLPAS
-629 IYEIG
+629 IYEVG
-634 SNNKLDIA
+634 SNDKLDIA
-642 QPSDLKSSCEIPPV
+642 QPADLRDDYDIPPV
-656 TENTKDLTNELL
+656 TENTKDLTNELI
-668 ATEETKKSRLKQLTD
+668 AAEEKKQNSTKQLMD
-683 AKIDVSK
+683 ARIDVAK
-690 GVEFLGDMD
+690 GLELLGDID

-707 FIQNLEARIEKLKQL
+707 YVSGLESRMNKMREL
-722 KDQNDMTNYAIEV
+722 KDQKDMANYAVEV
-735 HALKSDAKYLGCKN
+735 HSLKSDSKYLGCKE
-749 LSEIAFE
+749 LADIAFE
-756 QEVKSKSNDVNFII
+756 EEVKSKSGDAEFI
-770 TDFSRLEKECERI
+770 TSDFARLEQEVNRVREI
-783 LSIFQKYLET
+783 LQKYLET
-793 IR
+793 IQ

>member
-1 MEVQIMSNIFLTGCA
+1 MGNGYLTGCA
-16 LTIVILITIMLTI
+16 LTVVILITIMLII
-29 KKSVN
+29 KKSIN
-34 NEETKI
+34 NVETKI
-40 FKKMLICNILESL
+40 FKRMLLCNILESL
-53 VTTTIV
+53 TTTTIV
-59 IVALIWDQT
+59 IVALIWNQT
-68 FILELLNRIDVI
+68 FVLELLNRIDVI

-90 SYIYYISKS
+90 TYIYYISKPT
-99 KPIQSIKKRLW
+99 PIQNIKKQLW
-110 VFNSIVFLLALF
+110 IFNGIVFLLALF
-122 LPVKIINSNGI
+122 LPVEIINSNGI
-133 MDSTGPLTYFGF
+133 MDSTGPLTYLGF
-145 VMAILY
+145 VIAALY
-151 IAMMLYALLTSSK
+151 IVMMLYVLLTSSK

-178 FLIGLLIA
+178 FLIGLLIV
-186 VAILRLIVPSINFI
+186 VAILRLVIPSINFI

-222 IDALNSAKNQAEKAN
+222 IEALNVAKDQAEKAN

-267 AKTLEEAK
+267 AKTLDEAK
-275 ENAKDVITAS
+275 ENAKDVVTAS

-302 AGKMEITNAS
+302 AGKMEITNAN
-312 YLAYDVFNE
+312 YQAYDTFKE

-326 RPRATE
+326 IPRATE
-332 KGLDLQI
+332 RGLDLQI
-339 HVAED
+339 HIAED
-344 IPATLYGDASNV
+344 IPKTLYGDAANV

-382 VKNGDVCRIIVSV
+382 VKNGDICRIIVSV

-447 VQSVFG
+447 VQSVYG

-465 IVSEKERVSVVNEIE
+465 IVSEGEKITVINENESGTIS
-480 KNVATLL
+480 LL
-487 GKRILVVDDN
+487 GKRVLVVDDN
-497 TLNLK
+497 MLNLK

-550 ETLAKLKQIEGFH
+550 ETLAKLKEIPGFQ

-568 LTANAIT
+568 LTANAIN
-575 GMREKYLAAG
+575 GMREKYLSAG
-585 FNDYLSKPIEKQPL
+585 FNDYLAKPIEKEPL
-599 ETLLSSIFKK
+599 EKLLATIFKSAPA
-609 VETPS
+609 PS
-614 SISNGQSLFG
+614 SKPQEQDSLFG
-624 DLPPS
+624 DLPAS
-629 IYEIG
+629 IYEVG
-634 SNNKLDIA
+634 SNDKLDIA
-642 QPSDLKSSCEIPPV
+642 QPADLRDDYDIPPV
-656 TENTKDLTNELL
+656 TENTKDLTNELI
-668 ATEETKKSRLKQLTD
+668 AAEEKKQNSTKQLMD
-683 AKIDVSK
+683 ARIDVAK
-690 GVEFLGDMD
+690 GLELLGDID

-707 FIQNLEARIEKLKQL
+707 YVSGLESRMNKMREL
-722 KDQNDMTNYAIEV
+722 KDQKDMANYAVEV
-735 HALKSDAKYLGCKN
+735 HSLKSDSKYLGCKE
-749 LSEIAFE
+749 LADIAFE
-756 QEVKSKSNDVNFII
+756 EEVKSKSGDAEFI
-770 TDFSRLEKECERI
+770 TSDFARLEQEVNRVREI
-783 LSIFQKYLET
+783 LQKYLET
-793 IR
+793 IQ

>member
-1 MEVQIMSNIFLTGCA
+1 MGNGYLTGCA
-16 LTIVILITIMLTI
+16 LTVVILITIMLII
-29 KKSVN
+29 KKSIN
-34 NEETKI
+34 NVETKI
-40 FKKMLICNILESL
+40 FKRMLLCNILESL
-53 VTTTIV
+53 TTTTIV
-59 IVALIWDQT
+59 IVALIWNQT
-68 FILELLNRIDVI
+68 FVLELLNRIDVI

-90 SYIYYISKS
+90 TYIYYISKPT
-99 KPIQSIKKRLW
+99 PIQNIKKRLW
-110 VFNSIVFLLALF
+110 LFNGIVFLLALF
-122 LPVKIINSNGI
+122 LPVEIINSNGI
-133 MDSTGPLTYFGF
+133 MDSTGPLTYLGF
-145 VMAILY
+145 VIAALY
-151 IAMMLYALLTSSK
+151 IVMMLYVLLTSSK

-178 FLIGLLIA
+178 FLIGLLIV
-186 VAILRLIVPSINFI
+186 VAILRLVIPSINFI

-222 IDALNSAKNQAEKAN
+222 IEALNVAKDQAEKAN

-275 ENAKDVITAS
+275 ENAKDVVTAS

-302 AGKMEITNAS
+302 AGKMEITNAN
-312 YLAYDVFNE
+312 YQAYDTFKE

-326 RPRATE
+326 IPRATE
-332 KGLDLQI
+332 RGLDLQI
-339 HVAED
+339 HIAED
-344 IPATLYGDASNV
+344 IPKTLYGDAANV

-382 VKNGDVCRIIVSV
+382 VKNGDICRIIVSV

-447 VQSVFG
+447 VQSVYG

-465 IVSEKERVSVVNEIE
+465 IVSEGEKVTVMNENESGTVS
-480 KNVATLL
+480 LL
-487 GKRILVVDDN
+487 GKRVLVVDDN
-497 TLNLK
+497 MLNLK
-502 VAGKILEKYNPKEII
+502 VAGKILEKYNPKELV

-550 ETLAKLKQIEGFH
+550 ETLAKLKEIPGFQ

-568 LTANAIT
+568 LTANAIN
-575 GMREKYLAAG
+575 GMREKYLSAG
-585 FNDYLSKPIEKQPL
+585 FNDYLAKPIEKEPL
-599 ETLLSSIFKK
+599 EKLLATIFKSAPA
-609 VETPS
+609 PS
-614 SISNGQSLFG
+614 SKPQEQDSLFG
-624 DLPPS
+624 DLPAS
-629 IYEIG
+629 IYEVG
-634 SNNKLDIA
+634 SNDKLDIA
-642 QPSDLKSSCEIPPV
+642 QPADLRDDYDIPPV
-656 TENTKDLTNELL
+656 TENTKDLTNELI
-668 ATEETKKSRLKQLTD
+668 AAEEKKQNSTKQLLD
-683 AKIDVSK
+683 ARIDVAK
-690 GVEFLGDMD
+690 GLELLGDID

-707 FIQNLEARIEKLKQL
+707 YVSGLESRMNKMREL
-722 KDQNDMTNYAIEV
+722 KDQKDMANYAVEV
-735 HALKSDAKYLGCKN
+735 HSLKSDSKYLGCKE
-749 LSEIAFE
+749 LADIAFE
-756 QEVKSKSNDVNFII
+756 EEVKSKSGDAEFI
-770 TDFSRLEKECERI
+770 TSDFARLEREVNRVREI
-783 LSIFQKYLET
+783 LQKYLET
-793 IR
+793 IQ